1 MLWRRLYSASE
12 MKQLTMSFLWVSQ
25 LFLSRHGFKHQII
38 FDLTESEIQHKITAN
53 QNIFHNLIYSC
64 TLLCIYVYKIGKMF
78 FIFTYF
84 WTKYLMLNRLKTV
97 KAIILWHFIIITVF
111 FFNILKNVLY
121 AFDGKAEFF
130 SSTWSFRKHLIIQTI
145 CAVYVNNPG
154 FVLTLIFRCLEA
166 ASSLHRSWEADPVQ
180 SWGPIRL

>member
-1 MLWRRLYSASE
+1 VKFSTKSQQTRTFSIIWYSD
-12 MKQLTMSFLWVSQ
+12 V
-25 LFLSRHGFKHQII
+25 H
-38 FDLTESEIQHKITAN
+38 
-53 QNIFHNLIYSC
+53 YC
-64 TLLCIYVYKIGKMF
+64 VYMYIKLERCVF
-78 FIFTYF
+78 FFTYF

-97 KAIILWHFIIITVF
+97 KAIILWHFITITVF